1 VAIDWN
7 QAGVQGPQ
15 GIQGPKGDKGDD
27 GTDGTDGTDGAPGA
41 ACLPTNPACVG
52 PKGDKGD
59 PGTNGTNGTNG
70 APGATGA
77 TGPQGPQGPAGG
89 VSGYQIVTSTFSVN
103 FLQTNDGTASCP
115 AGKVVVGGGVQTGQ
129 FDFRQ
134 YDDNVQD
141 SFPSDGGT
149 SWTARVYNGLSPHNV
164 LVYAICING

>member
-1 VAIDWN
+1 MRPDR
-7 QAGVQGPQ
+7 
-15 GIQGPKGDKGDD
+15 
-27 GTDGTDGTDGAPGA
+27 
-41 ACLPTNPACVG
+41 
-52 PKGDKGD
+52 
-59 PGTNGTNGTNG
+59 
-70 APGATGA
+70 
-77 TGPQGPQGPAGG
+77 QGPQGPAGG